1 LRIISGSA
9 KGRRLTS
16 FKKSL
21 IRPTSDRIREAVFD
35 ILFSYKGSLV
45 NIFPF
50 QNVLDA
56 FAGTGAFGIEAYSRG
71 ASKVTF
77 IENNREV
84 IKILTK
90 NLEVCGFKE
99 GAKILSLD
107 IARALNQ
114 LKKKRK
120 KFDLVF
126 LDPPYDRSLV
136 EDTVRSIINSD
147 ILKDDSLVVA
157 EHSLNEMPAEKIG
170 CIKLEDRRKYGTT
183 MVSFYAG
190 ITDNPRKEMRI
201 VSDETVQD

>member
-1 LRIISGSA
+1 MRIISGSV

-16 FKKSL
+16 FKSSL

-35 ILFSYKGSLV
+35 ILFSYKGASV
-45 NIFPF
+45 DVFPF
-50 QNVLDA
+50 QTVLDA

-71 ASKVTF
+71 ASNVTF
-77 IENNREV
+77 IENNHAV
-84 IKILTK
+84 IKVLKK

-99 GAKILSLD
+99 GADVRSLD
-107 IARALNQ
+107 IARTLNQ
-114 LKKKRK
+114 LKKKGK

-136 EDTVRSIINSD
+136 EDTLRSIISSD
-147 ILKDDSLVVA
+147 ILNGGFLVVV

-170 CIKLEDRRKYGTT
+170 SIKLEDRRKYGTT

-190 ITDNPRKEMRI
+190 ITDNSSEEDRR
-201 VSDETVQD
+201 VSDE

>member
-1 LRIISGSA
+1 MRIISGRA

-16 FKKSL
+16 FKHSL

-35 ILFSYKGSLV
+35 ILFSCKGSSV
-45 NIFPF
+45 DIFPF

-71 ASKVTF
+71 ASNVTF
-77 IENNREV
+77 IENNHGV
-84 IKILTK
+84 INVLKK
-90 NLEVCGFKE
+90 NLEVCGFNE
-99 GAKILSLD
+99 GVDVLSLD
-107 IARALNQ
+107 IVRALKH

-136 EDTVRSIINSD
+136 EDTLRSIINSD
-147 ILKDDSLVVA
+147 ILIGGSLVVA
-157 EHSLNEMPAEKIG
+157 EHSLNEIPAEKIDS
-170 CIKLEDRRKYGTT
+170 IKLEDRRKYGTT

-190 ITDNPRKEMRI
+190 ITDSASEEDRR
-201 VSDETVQD
+201 VSDE